1 MVGTVTKSNWIEKV
15 IFPYMR
21 QNVDT
26 YLANNW
32 GNRVLM
38 RDIELLRVASQ
49 EDGGP
54 PICRPGEIPEKIRP
68 TVVAYVQRCLNEV
81 TNTEAIRN
89 FRSVLNSFFE

>member
-21 QNVDT
+21 QNVDV
-26 YLANNW
+26 YLSNNW

-54 PICRPGEIPEKIRP
+54 PICRPSEIPEKIRP

-89 FRSVLNSFFE
+89 FW